1 MTSQPAAFVRKASGL
16 RRDVSLLDVV
26 SLNLSNM
33 SGGAALGTIGFT
45 TVLLTTQ
52 QMSGVN
58 LVYGSILAWLLT
70 IPEVVVYT
78 MMTSRVSRTGGDY
91 VWVSRVYGGAFG
103 GPLSFMGYTIETM
116 AYMAL
121 IALAAV
127 TAIGSVGVSLGYS
140 NMLPLALPGDIPG
153 ANLAGQFAIAAL
165 VFIVLIAANMLKP
178 KLGFKIVAVTVMIAI
193 IATFVGIFALLAAG
207 TSGVQGYM
215 SFLNSIGSNTT
226 YTAVAN
232 SYTGPTFDFGATIF
246 MLPFFAIFVYPWLN
260 AGPAVASE
268 IKGKSALKY
277 NVVISS
283 VVSLIIVTSAFA
295 AMYYA
300 GGFNF
305 INGAL
310 SNSNL
315 VYNWSFNFWT
325 LAMGVSS
332 TPVAWFIGLGWILWN
347 VAIIAYAIIVLSRY
361 LFAQSFDR
369 FLPEKISY
377 ISPKYNSPTV
387 AFTINL
393 VGTLVLIALASFFY
407 GTLVSLYGA
416 VIASMIYFFFI
427 GIAALRYALKN
438 EKGRSKGI
446 LATAGLL
453 MAIVFAYIT
462 YQFLAYSSIWGGTT
476 LGYAWAFGSFVAGVA
491 IYFISKSYYGKRGI
505 DITLAYKELP
515 PL

>member
-1 MTSQPAAFVRKASGL
+1 MTSQPTAFVRKASGL

-45 TVLLTTQ
+45 TVLLTS
-52 QMSGVN
+52 MSGVN

-70 IPEVVVYT
+70 IPEVIVYT

-121 IALAAV
+121 IALALV

-140 NMLPLALPGDIPG
+140 NMLQFALPGNIPG

-178 KLGFKIVAVTVMIAI
+178 KLGFKIVAFTVMIAI
-193 IATFVGIFALLAAG
+193 LATFVGIFSLLAAG

-283 VVSLIIVTSAFA
+283 VVSLIIVTTAFG

-310 SNSNL
+310 SNANL

-369 FLPEKISY
+369 FLPEKISH

-438 EKGRSKGI
+438 EKGSSKGI

-462 YQFLAYSSIWGGTT
+462 YQFLAYASIWGGTT
-476 LGYAWAFGSFVAGVA
+476 LGYAWAGGSFVAGVA
-491 IYFISKSYYGKRGI
+491 IFFISKSYYGKRGI